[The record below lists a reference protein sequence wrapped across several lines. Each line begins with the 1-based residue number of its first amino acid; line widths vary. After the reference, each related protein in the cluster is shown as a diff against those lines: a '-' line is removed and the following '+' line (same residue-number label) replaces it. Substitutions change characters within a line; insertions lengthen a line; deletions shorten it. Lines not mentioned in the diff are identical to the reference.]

1 MMHFVVQEE
10 KLQLV
15 NELQAS
21 VIQNTEL
28 MEKIF
33 KSEMAMDCLKEKLH
47 EIKETTKLD
56 HHCFHNC
63 LKCSNERVRASN

>member
-1 MMHFVVQEE
+1 MHFVIQEE

-47 EIKETTKLD
+47 EIKETTK
-56 HHCFHNC
+56 
-63 LKCSNERVRASN
+63 